1 MTIMES
7 IGRQY
12 FSYEPVGGHTND
24 CTQGPGSRW
33 DVATYIEYGFG
44 DQDQDVRHE
53 NIRLTC
59 TECGAV
65 KFYRTGHPD
74 YGPGLKIDRTSTA
87 ELGFGAAPER
97 VAGVWLWPGP
107 LALYAEK
114 HGPESYLVTAYK
126 VRPSSPGAVV
136 GLVGWARN
144 LARSNGA
151 IRWYAGLGCTEWGSI
166 KEAAPDHFT
175 SRTAA
180 AKWLAGQLATRRE
193 GAE

>member
-1 MTIMES
+1 MYFDH

-12 FSYEPVGGHTND
+12 FGYEPVSGHTDD
-24 CTQGPGSRW
+24 CTQGPGSKW
-33 DVATYIEYGFG
+33 EVSIYVEYGFG
-44 DQDQDVRHE
+44 EHDQDVRHE

-65 KFYRTGHPD
+65 RYYRTGHED
-74 YGPGLKIDRTSTA
+74 YGFGLKRDHTSTA
-87 ELGFGAAPER
+87 EVGFGAAPER

-107 LALYAEK
+107 LMEFAEK

-126 VRPSSPGAVV
+126 VRPTSPGAVV
-136 GLVGWARN
+136 GLIGWGRNAARI
-144 LARSNGA
+144 NGA
-151 IRWYAGLGCTEWGSI
+151 IRWHAGLGCTDWGSI
-166 KEAAPDHFT
+166 KDPAPGPFT

-180 AKWLAGQLATRRE
+180 AKWIAAQLATRRE

>member
-1 MTIMES
+1 MTIRDH
-7 IGRQY
+7 IGHQY
-12 FSYEPVGGHTND
+12 FGYRPVPGHASE
-24 CTQGPGSRW
+24 CTQGPASRW
-33 DVATYIEYGFG
+33 EVATHVDYGFG
-44 DQDQDVRHE
+44 EHDREVRRE
-53 NIRLTC
+53 SLRLTC

-65 KFYRTGHPD
+65 RFYGTTPD
-74 YGPGLKIDRTSTA
+74 FGPGLEVDITTTA
-87 ELGFGAAPER
+87 GLGFGAAPER

-136 GLVGWARN
+136 GLIGWGRN

-151 IRWYAGLGCTEWGSI
+151 VRWHAGVGCTEWGSI

-175 SRTAA
+175 SKTAA
-180 AKWLAGQLATRRE
+180 AKWLAGQLESRR
-193 GAE
+193 GD